1 MFTWILILGACI
13 WVALLLLILHDVT
26 KNDNEGSAI
35 LIAGNNIVTLVRW
48 AALKTGELFRWAAP
62 RAGAVLRRT
71 VLKAGKVR
79 KAPGL
84 GFSRATVSKP
94 RVSLKAAVE
103 TGSSSL
109 KPVRQDA
116 RPVIEQMLA
125 APTPKI
131 EQMPGA
137 SPPKIEQTP
146 AASPPKIEQT
156 PAASSPKIEQTPA
169 AAPPKI
175 EQTLAAA
182 PPKIEQTRAAAP
194 PTIVQAPATPPP
206 RKWWS
211 KDTRVSKTAEELEL
225 TITEAVQAAPGCEA
239 FVGVIIQRTTP
250 KSRLDAN
257 WELRGTKFGRTDR
270 KIAKEA
276 LTPIVERMQ
285 REFRLPERPTKSPF
299 ARHKASADVRPIA
312 ARGGSASA
320 SVHSPIN

>member
-1 MFTWILILGACI
+1 MFTWILILGACA

-35 LIAGNNIVTLVRW
+35 LIAGNNVVTLVRW
-48 AALKTGELFRWAAP
+48 AALKTGELFRWAVP
-62 RAGAVLRRT
+62 RAGGVLRRT
-71 VLKAGKVR
+71 VLKARELR
-79 KAPGL
+79 KAPGVR
-84 GFSRATVSKP
+84 FSQATVSKP

-103 TGSSSL
+103 TGSLSL

-116 RPVIEQMLA
+116 RPVIEQ
-125 APTPKI
+125 
-131 EQMPGA
+131 
-137 SPPKIEQTP
+137 
-146 AASPPKIEQT
+146 
-156 PAASSPKIEQTPA
+156 
-169 AAPPKI
+169 
-175 EQTLAAA
+175 TLAAA
-182 PPKIEQTRAAAP
+182 PTKIEQPLAALPPKVEQPPAAP
-194 PTIVQAPATPPP
+194 PA

-211 KDTRVSKTAEELEL
+211 KDTRVAKTAEELEL
-225 TITEAVQAAPGCEA
+225 TITEAVQATPGCEA

-299 ARHKASADVRPIA
+299 ARSKAAADVRPIT
-312 ARGGSASA
+312 ARGSVSA
-320 SVHSPIN
+320 SVHPPMN

>member
-48 AALKTGELFRWAAP
+48 AALKTAELFRWAAP
-62 RAGAVLRRT
+62 RTGAVLRRT

-84 GFSRATVSKP
+84 GFSQATVSKP

-103 TGSSSL
+103 TGSSSS

-131 EQMPGA
+131 EQMP
-137 SPPKIEQTP
+137 
-146 AASPPKIEQT
+146 AASPPKV
-156 PAASSPKIEQTPA
+156 EQTPA

-175 EQTLAAA
+175 EQTPAAA
-182 PPKIEQTRAAAP
+182 PPQIEQTFAAAP
-194 PTIVQAPATPPP
+194 PTIEQAPATPP

-285 REFRLPERPTKSPF
+285 REFRLPERPTKSAF
-299 ARHKASADVRPIA
+299 ARPKTAADARPIT
-312 ARGGSASA
+312 ARGGSASP
-320 SVHSPIN
+320 SVHPPIN